1 MGVVKKTPN
10 WEGNIFP
17 CPLLLNYEILIIIS
31 SEIKACDVSK
41 DQDYLP
47 PFLPEAWPFAVTSKK
62 KRQGSG

>member
-1 MGVVKKTPN
+1 M
-10 WEGNIFP
+10 FQ

-47 PFLPEAWPFAVTSKK
+47 PFLPEAWPFAVTPKK
-62 KRQGSG
+62 NDKVVVD